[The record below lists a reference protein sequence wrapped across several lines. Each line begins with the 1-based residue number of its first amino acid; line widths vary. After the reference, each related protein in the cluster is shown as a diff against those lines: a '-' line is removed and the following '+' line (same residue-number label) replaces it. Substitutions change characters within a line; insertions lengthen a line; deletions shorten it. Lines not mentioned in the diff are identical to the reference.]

1 MKFTPLLTPAA
12 VIFGLLLAKASA
24 QNVVPPF
31 DNYSSILGGAAADY
45 AFDGFSLENAPAELK
60 SGTSGAANQW
70 LQGLIPTSGAP
81 GMVFSGNSSF
91 GTDTTDFLSST
102 GGGGIYAFFSQ
113 THFQISSTVPITNL
127 HSLMLQIYLA
137 EGLTG
142 MFGGTSVDL
151 VTAPTLSITTTSGT
165 TTIPATY
172 SALGGQTSAV
182 VNGMSTSLD
191 LLNYQ
196 WDLSGITGTP
206 ESYTLNWQTSYH
218 SVTYGEDVTESSSS
232 QPSNILVQSVPEP
245 STIATA
251 TGGLGLLLIMRRR
264 SRKAFSPA

>member
-1 MKFTPLLTPAA
+1 
-12 VIFGLLLAKASA
+12 
-24 QNVVPPF
+24 
-31 DNYSSILGGAAADY
+31 
-45 AFDGFSLENAPAELK
+45 
-60 SGTSGAANQW
+60 
-70 LQGLIPTSGAP
+70 
-81 GMVFSGNSSF
+81 
-91 GTDTTDFLSST
+91 
-102 GGGGIYAFFSQ
+102 
-113 THFQISSTVPITNL
+113 
-127 HSLMLQIYLA
+127 
-137 EGLTG
+137 
-142 MFGGTSVDL
+142 
-151 VTAPTLSITTTSGT
+151 
-165 TTIPATY
+165 
-172 SALGGQTSAV
+172 LGGQTSAV

-264 SRKAFSPA
+264 SRKVFSPA